1 MQALVRGHWEPGWH
15 YNPWRGHRGG
25 ARPRIWSMRSLRRQ
39 RPALDSADD
48 ASRRAASLVLLLAA
62 LTTLANWAYL
72 IIVALR

>member
-1 MQALVRGHWEPGWH
+1 
-15 YNPWRGHRGG
+15 
-25 ARPRIWSMRSLRRQ
+25 MRSLRRQ